1 MGLPQIFLTTFW
13 LYRTLK
19 VRESSLTAAFTRC
32 VQFPA
37 TLTSARSR
45 TWSWPSR
52 PSPKRASSGSWSR
65 FRRSSHSTFVVMTRL
80 KKSPLQEEA
89 RTKLIKLSYLCHF
102 PEEEI
107 VNLNGRKIFVKR
119 RIFIFCQD
127 FDSCDFL
134 LLSYFLRGAI
144 SVSLQPFFKLSLFL
158 TSDFDLKKCSSRAVW
173 SEWGAFTNRWKYSS
187 RMKSCFVLF
196 FICKLFPKQ
205 NEASFIQDQLCHLA
219 DDGSPISDYL
229 SRGASS
235 LKQLY

>member
-1 MGLPQIFLTTFW
+1 MGLPQMFLTKFW

-65 FRRSSHSTFVVMTRL
+65 FRRSSHSTFVVMTRFFL
-80 KKSPLQEEA
+80 KSPLQAEA
-89 RTKLIKLSYLCHF
+89 RTKFIKLSYRCHF

-107 VNLNGRKIFVKR
+107 VNLNGRIIVVKR
-119 RIFIFCQD
+119 RNYNL
-127 FDSCDFL
+127 L

-144 SVSLQPFFKLSLFL
+144 SVSLQPIFKQSLFYFPQERIWAFRESSHCARSAHLVTSSSIRVTSSVELLNRCCASFEKPAFKVFLTLMWHQRLNVFVCFDLSL
-158 TSDFDLKKCSSRAVW
+158 S
-173 SEWGAFTNRWKYSS
+173 
-187 RMKSCFVLF
+187 
-196 FICKLFPKQ
+196 
-205 NEASFIQDQLCHLA
+205 LCV
-219 DDGSPISDYL
+219 
-229 SRGASS
+229 
-235 LKQLY
+235 